1 MTTVL
6 DWRTT
11 YMYTSKGVVCGRTH
25 TLNSTFLNVS
35 IFAGAHRGGSGS
47 SAWRNGAARRT
58 SSRIT
63 NRRRITCSESR
74 RTTNTERVILPCPLN
89 SSLSRVSISTF
100 RVCLHL
106 PSKSPFLLDDWN
118 GFSVVLW
125 CCLHVTSR
133 ISKVS
138 LPKNGDVDGA
148 CKQALKV
155 IQMLL
160 IYILSTVILKYL
172 LSCVCNVTLLFKLMM
187 KLSFWKLAIVIR
199 ICSLYRKRRQIVRTM
214 NPTLILVIV
223 NQLRQEQEEA
233 VRANPCRTT
242 LAKILK
248 KIVISKLFNLQTAI
262 CRFHFHCAHFEKW

>member
-1 MTTVL
+1 MGFWYVRWGIFQTSQEEGHKGSKRF
-6 DWRTT
+6 WRWLQAQETQGQGKGRWEK
-11 YMYTSKGVVCGRTH
+11 TSRDKQKVRLRLH
-25 TLNSTFLNVS
+25 
-35 IFAGAHRGGSGS
+35 I
-47 SAWRNGAARRT
+47 
-58 SSRIT
+58 
-63 NRRRITCSESR
+63 
-74 RTTNTERVILPCPLN
+74 PLV
-89 SSLSRVSISTF
+89 R
-100 RVCLHL
+100 
-106 PSKSPFLLDDWN
+106 PFF
-118 GFSVVLW
+118 GFNVVLW

-148 CKQALKV
+148 CKRALKV

-160 IYILSTVILKYL
+160 IYILSTVILEYL
-172 LSCVCNVTLLFKLMM
+172 LSCVCNVTQLFKLMM
-187 KLSFWKLAIVIR
+187 KLSSWKLTIVIR

-233 VRANPCRTT
+233 VRANLCRTT

-248 KIVISKLFNLQTAI
+248 KIVISKLLKLQTAI